1 MDVTDVSE
9 ILLKRGKRVCTSGD
23 VKDIVKG
30 RYLAWLANLVNTRW
44 LMPLRGFK
52 GIYYVRDPEERIRSF
67 LKMDGFAVL
76 SSALNSL
83 FGRNWYFG
91 RVTALS
97 LLGIIHQPVSIY
109 YVLNGRTNRQ
119 FNSPVFGKVVL
130 LKTAAKME
138 DARCGIIAVEQNGVT
153 CNVCSP
159 ERNLADYL
167 YLYVHGHADMPR
179 IKNLTGGGFDGKRVR
194 TIILT
199 CYPSHSAKKM
209 LCALEDVTHH
219 RDG

>member
-44 LMPLRGFK
+44 LMPIKGFRGV
-52 GIYYVRDPEERIRSF
+52 YYVRDPEERTRSF

-76 SSALNSL
+76 SSALNL
-83 FGRNWYFG
+83 LLGRNWYFG

-97 LLGIIHQPVSIY
+97 LLGFIHQPVSVY
-109 YVLNGRTNRQ
+109 YVLNGRINRQ
-119 FNSPVFGKVVL
+119 FDSPVFGRVAL

-153 CNVCSP
+153 YNVCSL

-167 YLYVHGHADMPR
+167 YLYVHGHADISR
-179 IKNLTGGGFDGKRVR
+179 IKNLTGYGFAEKRVHS
-194 TIILT
+194 IISR

-209 LCALEDVTHH
+209 LCALEEGAHH
-219 RDG
+219 RNG

>member
-30 RYLAWLANLVNTRW
+30 HYLAWLANLVNTRW
-44 LMPLRGFK
+44 LMPLKGFR
-52 GIYYVRDPEERIRSF
+52 GIYYVRDPEERTRSF
-67 LKMDGFAVL
+67 LKIDSFAVL

-97 LLGIIHQPVSIY
+97 LLGLIHQPVSVY
-109 YVLNGRTNRQ
+109 YVLNGRINRQ
-119 FNSPVFGKVVL
+119 FDSPVFGRVARL
-130 LKTAAKME
+130 NTAAKME
-138 DARCGIIAVEQNGVT
+138 NARCGIIAVEQNGVT
-153 CNVCSP
+153 YNVCSL

-167 YLYVHGHADMPR
+167 YLYVHSHADMPR
-179 IKNLTGGGFDGKRVR
+179 IKNLTSYGFDGKRAR
-194 TIILT
+194 AIILT

-209 LCALEDVTHH
+209 LCALEEVAHH
-219 RDG
+219 HNG